1 MKDGEMV
8 DKYFKRY
15 EFKYLISRK
24 TYEEMLTIFK
34 DLLLKDE
41 YFESLISNIYY
52 DTSNFSLIRKSL
64 EKPFYKEKLRLR
76 TYGKFK
82 DDNLVFVELK
92 KKYDGIVYKR
102 REKVNYLDINNYLNF
117 SSSQIGQ
124 EINYFLR
131 FYPNLE
137 RKMFI
142 SYERKSYYYKDI
154 PSLRITFDDHIL
166 YRLDY
171 LDFKYGI
178 FGDKLLD
185 DDVILM
191 EIKSAVGL
199 PLALVNFLSS
209 NHLYKQS
216 FSKYGEAYK
225 EIIKNHEQRELIYG

>member
-1 MKDGEMV
+1 MKDGEMM

-15 EFKYLISRK
+15 EFKYLIFRK

-64 EKPFYKEKLRLR
+64 EKPFYKEKLRIR

-137 RKMFI
+137 
-142 SYERKSYYYKDI
+142 
-154 PSLRITFDDHIL
+154 
-166 YRLDY
+166 
-171 LDFKYGI
+171 
-178 FGDKLLD
+178 
-185 DDVILM
+185 
-191 EIKSAVGL
+191 
-199 PLALVNFLSS
+199 
-209 NHLYKQS
+209 
-216 FSKYGEAYK
+216 
-225 EIIKNHEQRELIYG
+225 